1 MRKRMIH
8 MNWKRYFSSSVLD
21 KGFEYYRRDHVKGLT
36 HRGNIYK
43 AFVVGTVIYQTEI
56 KIQNNSIGYMKCNCP
71 HFRDGSYC
79 KHLAAM
85 LYAIEEE
92 GGINRQEVLELD
104 KKIRPFQVTGNAYRY
119 FDMGRIAAKLEVEE
133 SKVNAAKKLINDGK
147 ISLENLKI
155 EYRYFTEGYKK
166 CGTATALYKDET
178 GYRRVSCIFDR
189 DHIMRAE
196 CDVFRCM
203 HQYYEYYYSKDFCI
217 HQLALLFLVDEHLK
231 KYSPGDT
238 TDVAAYR
245 LISDFRSREGLKAME
260 QQGDEQYDFQ
270 VEPLL
275 EKNLDEVYLTLKAG
289 TDKLYVVK
297 NIAEFIALYESKDVI
312 TFGTK
317 TEIDFA
323 RHRVSMDAKE
333 LFNYV
338 RQIVRDEQGR
348 KLHSRD
354 SYGYYYDGEE
364 IKQRIA
370 LYGRRLDLL
379 FDLFEGKKINI
390 TDKSGR
396 KAVKKSY
403 LFKDGKPNLTLTIEK
418 DVDGEEVFHGIHVHG
433 KAPNLLQGEQYK
445 YFFTKEAFCR
455 IPEEISQS
463 MEPLLEI
470 EDYGKISF
478 LVGRKSLSEFYHHV
492 LPVLKENIKI
502 KEPDCDLIKEFIPP
516 DAVYSFNLDVENGEI
531 SCRAEVQYGE
541 EEYSLLDN
549 LKESR
554 GYEWVRNPV
563 REREVL
569 SQARRLFPIV
579 DLEKDEL
586 YSEQNEDAIAVL
598 LDGGIDRLLSLGEVN
613 TTERFRKMNIRKRPK
628 IKIGVSVKSD
638 LMNLSV
644 SSDDMEQEDLLQLL
658 KNYQRKKKYYRLKNG
673 DLISVSEQDMELLQ
687 QLMETM
693 QLSYKDLA
701 KGDMKIPM
709 YRALYLNKM
718 LEQSEN
724 IYLNRDNHFKNLIK
738 EFKTVDDSEF
748 EVPDSLSNIMR
759 GYQVY
764 GFKWFKTLQHYKFGG
779 ILADDMGL
787 GKTLQAIS
795 LLLDVKKSGR
805 QETTLIVSP
814 ASLVYNWKEEFQKYA
829 PELKV
834 GLVVGNQQERAE
846 IIHGYKENDVL
857 VTSYDL
863 VKRDIAEYADA
874 NFTYEIIDEAQYI
887 KNHNTAAARSVKV
900 INSRYRF
907 ALTGTPIENRL
918 SELWSIFDY
927 LMPGFLYG
935 YETFRKE
942 LETPIVKYKDEEASA
957 RLKKMVAP
965 FILRRLKKDVLSDLP
980 DKLEEIRYAKL
991 EKEQQKLY
999 DAQVIHMRKMLAA
1012 QRGEDFQ
1019 KNKLQ
1024 VLAELTKIRQ
1034 ICCDPGLL
1042 FDKYAGGSAKRDACM
1057 ELIQSA
1063 IEGEHKI
1070 LVFSQFTSMLELL
1083 EAELKKAGIT
1093 YYKITGETPKQ
1104 KRVEM
1109 VNDFNTDAT
1118 PVFLISLKAGGTG
1131 LNLTG
1136 ADVVVHYDPWWNQAA
1151 QNQATDRTHRIGQ
1164 TKTVSVYKLIMKDTI
1179 EEKIVK
1185 MQESK
1190 RDLAD
1195 AILSGENG
1203 GISQMCKE
1211 ELMELLQG

>member
-1 MRKRMIH
+1 

-21 KGFEYYRRDHVKGLT
+21 KGFEYYRRDHVKGLM
-36 HRGNIYK
+36 HRSNVYK
-43 AFVVGTVIYQTEI
+43 AFVVGTIIYQTEI
-56 KIQNNSIGYMKCNCP
+56 KMQNNVISYVECNCP
-71 HFRDGSYC
+71 HFKDGHYC

-92 GGINRQEVLELD
+92 GGINQQEVLELD
-104 KKIRPFQVTGNAYRY
+104 KKIRPFQVSDDAYRY
-119 FDMGRIAAKLEVEE
+119 FDMGRIVAELEVEE
-133 SKVNAAKKLINDGK
+133 SKVNAAKKLIDDDK

-155 EYRYFTEGYKK
+155 EYRYFTDGYKK
-166 CGTATALYKDET
+166 CGTATALYKDGT
-178 GYRRVSCIFDR
+178 GYRRVSCLFDR
-189 DHIMRAE
+189 NHIMRAE
-196 CDVFRCM
+196 CDVLKCM
-203 HQYYEYYYSKDFCI
+203 NQYYEYYYRKNFCI
-217 HQLALLFLVDEHLK
+217 HQLALLFLMDEHLK

-245 LISDFRSREGLKAME
+245 LISGFRSREGLKIME
-260 QQGDEQYDFQ
+260 QQGDELYDFQ
-270 VEPLL
+270 MEPVL
-275 EKNLDEVYLTLKAG
+275 EKNHDEIYLILKAG

-297 NIAEFIALYESKDVI
+297 NIEEFITLYEAKDVI

-317 TEIDFA
+317 TEIDLA
-323 RHRVSMDAKE
+323 RHRINPETKE
-333 LFNYV
+333 FFDYV
-338 RQIVRDEQGR
+338 HQIVRDEQGR
-348 KLHSRD
+348 RLHSRD

-379 FDLFEGKKINI
+379 FNLFEGKKINA

-396 KAVKKSY
+396 KSVKTAY
-403 LFKDGKPNLTLTIEK
+403 LFKEGKPNFTLTIEK

-433 KAPNLLQGEQYK
+433 KAPDLLHGEQYK
-445 YFFTKEAFCR
+445 YFVTKEAFCR
-455 IPEEISQS
+455 IPAEISQN
-463 MEPLLEI
+463 MEPLLET
-470 EDYGKISF
+470 ETYGKISF

-502 KEPDCDLIKEFIPP
+502 KEPDMEMIQGFIPP
-516 DAVYSFNLDVENGEI
+516 DAVYSFNLDIENGEI
-531 SCRAEVQYGE
+531 SCKAEVQYGE
-541 EEYSLLDN
+541 EQYSLLDH
-549 LKESR
+549 LR
-554 GYEWVRNPV
+554 DGGGYEWVRNPV

-569 SQARRLFPIV
+569 SQVRRLFPIV

-586 YSEQNEDAIAVL
+586 YSEQNEDAVVAL
-598 LDGGIDRLLSLGEVN
+598 LDGGIDRLLALGEVN
-613 TTERFRKMNIRKRPK
+613 TTERFRKMNIRRKPK
-628 IKIGVSVKSD
+628 IKIGISVKSD
-638 LMNLSV
+638 LMNLTV
-644 SSDDMEQEDLLQLL
+644 SSDDIEQEDLLQLL

-687 QLMETM
+687 QLMENM

-701 KGDMKIPM
+701 KGNMKIPM

-724 IYLNRDNHFKNLIK
+724 IYFNRDNHFKNLIK

-748 EVPDSLSNIMR
+748 EVPDSLSAIMR
-759 GYQVY
+759 GYQIY
-764 GFKWFKTLQHYKFGG
+764 GFKWFKTLEHYKFGG

-795 LLLDVKKSGR
+795 MLLNAKNNGW

-834 GLVVGNQQERAE
+834 NLVVGNQQERAE
-846 IIHGYKENDVL
+846 IIHRYKENDVL

-863 VKRDIAEYADA
+863 LKRDIAEYAE
-874 NFTYEIIDEAQYI
+874 NEFTYQIIDEAQYI
-887 KNHNTAAARSVKV
+887 KNHTTAAAKSVKV
-900 INSRYRF
+900 INSKYRF

-942 LETPIVKYKDEEASA
+942 LETPIVKYKDEEASK
-957 RLKKMVAP
+957 RLKKMVSP
-965 FILRRLKKDVLSDLP
+965 FILRRLKADVLSDLP
-980 DKLEEIRYAKL
+980 EKLEEIRYAKL
-991 EKEQQKLY
+991 EKQQQKLY
-999 DAQVIHMRKMLAA
+999 DAQVIHMKKMLEA
-1012 QRGEDFQ
+1012 QKGEDFQ

-1034 ICCDPGLL
+1034 ICCDPELL
-1042 FDKYAGGSAKRDACM
+1042 FDKYTGGSSKREACM

-1083 EAELKKAGIT
+1083 EDELKKAGIT

-1109 VNDFNTDAT
+1109 VNAFNTDEI

-1136 ADVVVHYDPWWNQAA
+1136 ADVVIHYDPWWNQAA
-1151 QNQATDRTHRIGQ
+1151 QNQATDRAHRIGQ
-1164 TKTVSVYKLIMKDTI
+1164 TKTVSVYKLIMKGTI

-1190 RDLAD
+1190 KDLAD

-1203 GISQMCKE
+1203 GISHMSKE